1 MDGRTVIIST
11 ENWKKSNR
19 GFFVEF
25 ESEKLAEQLL
35 RLVESDLRYST
46 KSGKTSDLSGKN
58 GYYMNSEQ
66 MEFEGNV
73 TLYILPD
80 SNPVF
85 DLISSLEV
93 ELLIEV
99 PYMRLIWFGTD
110 NSLELIKKACSKAK
124 VKILLDSKHSAE
136 RNEKI
141 AKFLN
146 SLDCDIEVKLI
157 ALKGFDSL
165 HGKIYSDGRCL
176 ITSANFNEYGLKL
189 NREIALLMEGEACG
203 FLKSSFMRT
212 ERIDLFCLM

>member
-93 ELLIEV
+93 KLLIEV